1 MHRDSSGQTI
11 AAILLIV
18 TLALIV
24 GTGVTARFVTNLR
37 TRVSTD
43 FSYRADGA
51 AQALAERILLKDF
64 QTLKDYITYNNC
76 GTNCSLSISQSGIN
90 SAATASLS
98 YVGNSP
104 SPYEVSVKT
113 TEGAEVSLLGYGD
126 NKNLN
131 VCWNNLANGIKPS
144 VIALYVSGAVGSY
157 QADTYAVNASGSS
170 YSSNG
175 FTSATPNFGYSNCF
189 TVTGKTAPQ
198 FIRLRSV
205 YADFNAYVR
214 PLAGSN
220 IPSQGIKITSTG
232 TSGTATRKVVV
243 TKSDTFLPVDFEYS
257 LFQTSTDETLTNV
270 QSVTP

>member
-1 MHRDSSGQTI
+1 MQPNSRGQTI

-43 FSYRADGA
+43 FSYRAEGA

-76 GTNCSLSISQSGIN
+76 GTNCTLAISQSGIS
-90 SAATASLS
+90 SAATATLS
-98 YVGNSP
+98 YVGNS
-104 SPYEVSVKT
+104 SAPYEVTVKT
-113 TEGAEVSLLGYGD
+113 TEGAEVSLLSYGD

-144 VIALYVSGAVGSY
+144 VIALYVSGTVGSY
-157 QADTYAVNASGSS
+157 QADTYAVNASGST
-170 YSSNG
+170 YGANG
-175 FTSATPNFGYSNCF
+175 FTSAAPNFGYANCF
-189 TVTGKTAPQ
+189 TVTGKTTPQ
-198 FIRLRSV
+198 FLRLRSV
-205 YADFNAYVR
+205 YADFNVYVR
-214 PLAGSN
+214 PIAGSN

-243 TKSDTFLPVDFEYS
+243 TKSDNFLPVDFEYA
-257 LFQTSTDETLTNV
+257 LFQTATDETLTNV
-270 QSVTP
+270 QNTSP